1 MTATI
6 RIIIGLILCIT
17 LLLMPTGIA
26 LIRQHNNFIPIFILN
41 LLLGI
46 TGIGWVIALIW
57 AFTSNVKQEITMKE
71 LLEALKSGKLDD
83 LDIKKG

>member
-1 MTATI
+1 
-6 RIIIGLILCIT
+6 
-17 LLLMPTGIA
+17 MPTGIA